1 MGLGDGEMMLRF
13 ISGAVLAF
21 IATAAAAEQ
30 PAQISGEG
38 GGGIATIGQT
48 LLLVIFVVAGG
59 AICLLLAW
67 GLVRVLV
74 HVLVRIGVLPKQ
86 ADRSGRWRIL
96 DYVDYPPA
104 GVVTTSLFPLG
115 TSAAAVTGRLRPL
128 EIDPRTGEKRA
139 AHDDGEPGTT

>member
-1 MGLGDGEMMLRF
+1 MDLGDGEMMLRF
-13 ISGAVLAF
+13 IGGAVLAL
-21 IATAAAAEQ
+21 IATALAAEPPGQ
-30 PAQISGEG
+30 MSGEG

-48 LLLVIFVVAGG
+48 LLLLIFVAAGV

-67 GLVRVLV
+67 GVVRVLV
-74 HVLVRIGVLPKQ
+74 HILVRIGVLPKP
-86 ADRSGRWRIL
+86 ADRAGRWRIL
-96 DYVDYPPA
+96 DYIDYAPA

-139 AHDDGEPGTT
+139 AHEGGESGTA

>member
-13 ISGAVLAF
+13 SSGAVLAL
-21 IATAAAAEQ
+21 IATALAAEQ
-30 PAQISGEG
+30 PAQMSGDG
-38 GGGIATIGQT
+38 GDRIATIGQT
-48 LLLVIFVVAGG
+48 LLLLIFAVTGM

-67 GLVRVLV
+67 GFIRVLV

-86 ADRSGRWRIL
+86 ANRSGRWRIL
-96 DYVDYPPA
+96 DYVDYAPA
-104 GVVTTSLFPLG
+104 GAVTTSLFPLG

-139 AHDDGEPGTT
+139 AHENGESGTT